1 MKPILTFL
9 AVGCAAVI
17 VLAAVVAIG
26 GFWFLDQKGD
36 DLLAKG
42 QALRENGMLSG
53 RDLTEAQC
61 LDQTMARSRTD
72 KGMLS
77 GIQQALWLDGCLET
91 SAVEANFCDG
101 VPPESDMRRT
111 ITWRISRCS
120 EMLSND
126 SPCQNFLARVQKY
139 CEEDVRRVKLSAI
152 K

>member
-1 MKPILTFL
+1 MKPISTFL

-101 VPPESDMRRT
+101 VPPES
-111 ITWRISRCS
+111 
-120 EMLSND
+120 
-126 SPCQNFLARVQKY
+126 
-139 CEEDVRRVKLSAI
+139 
-152 K
+152 